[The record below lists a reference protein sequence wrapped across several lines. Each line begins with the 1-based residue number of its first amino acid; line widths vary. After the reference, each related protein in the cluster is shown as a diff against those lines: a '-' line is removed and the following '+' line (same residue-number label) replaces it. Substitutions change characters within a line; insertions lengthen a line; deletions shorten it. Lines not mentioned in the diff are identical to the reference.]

1 MPSQHELQ
9 QALTWATDKCL
20 ILDAENVRLK
30 TTLGEVKTMVLIAR
44 TDDLRRQMLYD
55 DLYTLFNKKQDA

>member
-20 ILDAENVRLK
+20 MLDTTNQRLLSQLTSIRAAVMEAVQNENLRPALCHQLTLLLK
-30 TTLGEVKTMVLIAR
+30 PKREE
-44 TDDLRRQMLYD
+44 
-55 DLYTLFNKKQDA
+55 

>member
-44 TDDLRRQMLYD
+44 TDLEKQVSLFADLQAM
-55 DLYTLFNKKQDA
+55 FSKKRDE